1 MKDITITITEHG
13 VTVSFLADYEQQE
26 TMTVK
31 QVVPAMKEALVKY
44 GLHAD
49 RFTIVDW
56 EDYDHIEAIF
66 FIIPQKY
73 KEDVLITE
81 KLSIIPNDMLIKD
94 FLSYDYRNS

>member
-13 VTVSFLADYEQQE
+13 VTVRFLADYEQQK

-49 RFTIVDW
+49 KFAIVDW

-66 FIIPQKY
+66 FIIPQEY
-73 KEDVLITE
+73 TEDVLITE
-81 KLSIIPNDMLIKD
+81 KLIPIPNDMLIKD
-94 FLSYDYRNS
+94 FLSYDYRN